1 MQTTSDNPRAVQGR
15 VDLTDWN
22 MTDRSV
28 TLNGEWEFYPN
39 TFLRGDASTSKFE
52 DKTKGFIKVPGN
64 WHSDDSPYQNLT
76 YGSYRLCIAVQPNS
90 IPVWGIKLPSIPL
103 SSELYINGHLLA
115 QSGKPA
121 ENKEQYTARSIPY
134 SAIFSSQSHEI
145 EIVIQVADY
154 DNFKK
159 GGITRSIQ
167 FGSAAAVGDKGS
179 FSTTMQ
185 LILITVLLIHAL
197 YSGILYVMGNRQ
209 QLLLYFSLLMI
220 SALVM
225 TLLDDDKL
233 LLSWVPM
240 SYEWNVKLIE
250 LSYIGI
256 SIFLIQ
262 TLKYMLFEMEDYKIL
277 RWFTRLC
284 VLVTLFT
291 LLTPIHYTQSASI
304 VYITIILFS
313 FFATSVLCLRVV
325 IRGDEDTLFLLL
337 SAIAITTNIVWGII
351 KNIIGSYELD
361 FYSIDFILTVIIF
374 ACYCFRRYF
383 RVVSE
388 TEMLAKK
395 LQLAD
400 KRKDDFL
407 ANTSHELRNPLH
419 GMLNIAQT
427 VLESDR
433 QSLSKKDTDHMQL
446 LISLGRRM
454 SFMLNDLLDLSILKE
469 KGIAVELT
477 YVRVQA
483 VAAGV
488 LDMLRFMI
496 EDKPVRFIMYI
507 PDSFPPVLADEKRLA
522 QVLFNLLHNAVK
534 FTSEGSVTIE
544 AESKDGKAHIRITD
558 TGIGMDEEVQK
569 RIFQPYEQADS
580 GMTGVGGGIGL
591 GLSICRELVDLH
603 KGTLSVQSTP
613 GQGSV
618 FILTLDLD
626 DQYIQEPELTS
637 ILLDNTM
644 GTDVQVILTEPEVSD
659 LAEQSSNM
667 IDATQILLVDDDTVN
682 LNILK
687 EILTSEAYSVW
698 TATSGKEALSLF
710 DMRDWDL
717 IITDIM
723 MPEMSGYELSRMIR
737 DRFSI
742 SELPILFLTARS
754 RTEDIEAGFLAGAND
769 YVMKPVDAME
779 LKARVRALTLLKKSI
794 RERLSME
801 AACLQAQ
808 IQPHFLFN
816 TLNSIAALSEF
827 DTTRMRALLE
837 EFGNYLRASFDFQNI
852 NRLVPLAHEL
862 SLVQSYLFI
871 EKERFEER
879 LQVIWEVDDSLPLFL
894 PPLSIQPLVENA
906 VKHGILARIEGGV
919 LHIRLSDHEDY
930 AEISIMDN
938 GVGMDEAV
946 YNRMLEHGVEVD
958 AGIGLRNTHRRLK
971 QIYGKGL
978 RIESKPGSGTRVT
991 FEISKKISSRLKG

>member
-1 MQTTSDNPRAVQGR
+1 MYATLDNPRAVQGR
-15 VDLTDWN
+15 MDLTDWN
-22 MTDRSV
+22 MTNRSV

-52 DKTKGFIKVPGN
+52 DTTKEFITVPGN
-64 WHSDDSPYQNLT
+64 WYSEGSPYQNLT
-76 YGSYRLCIAVQPNS
+76 YGSYRLRIAVQPNS
-90 IPVWGIKLPSIPL
+90 IPIWGIRLSSIPV
-103 SSELYINGHLLA
+103 SSDLYIDGHLLA
-115 QSGKPA
+115 QSGQPA
-121 ENKEQYTARSIPY
+121 KSKEQYTARIIPY
-134 SAIFSSQSHEI
+134 SAIFSSQSHEL
-145 EIVIQVADY
+145 ELVIQVANY
-154 DNFKK
+154 DSLSK
-159 GGITRSIQ
+159 GGITSSIQ
-167 FGSAAAVGDKGS
+167 FGSADAVGENVR

-209 QLLLYFSLLMI
+209 KLLLYFSLLMI

-225 TLLDDDKL
+225 VLLDDDKL
-233 LLSWVPM
+233 MLSWVPM

-262 TLKYMLFEMEDYKIL
+262 TLKFMLLEYKDYKIL
-277 RWFTRLC
+277 RWFTRCC
-284 VLVTLFT
+284 VMAALFT
-291 LLTPIHYTQSASI
+291 VFTPIQYTQSASLL
-304 VYITIILFS
+304 YITIILFS
-313 FFATSVLCLRVV
+313 FFATSVLCLRAV
-325 IRGDEDTLFLLL
+325 IQGGEDTLFLLL
-337 SAIAITTNIVWGII
+337 SAIAITTNIIWGII
-351 KNIIGSYELD
+351 KNIGSYELN
-361 FYSIDFILTVIIF
+361 FYPVDFILTVIIF

-388 TEMLAKK
+388 TEMLAEK

-446 LISLGRRM
+446 LVSLGRRM

-469 KGIAVELT
+469 KGIAIELT

-507 PDSFPPVLADEKRLA
+507 PDSFPPVLADEKRLV

-534 FTSEGSVTIE
+534 FTSEGSITIE
-544 AESKDGKAHIRITD
+544 AENKDGKAHIRITD

-591 GLSICRELVDLH
+591 GLSICRELVELH

-618 FILTLDLD
+618 FILTLDMD
-626 DQYIQEPELTS
+626 DKYIEEPELLPIWLDTVKEEAHS
-637 ILLDNTM
+637 ISIDYDL
-644 GTDVQVILTEPEVSD
+644 SD
-659 LAEQSSNM
+659 PAGGLSNM
-667 IDATQILLVDDDTVN
+667 LDVTRILLVDDDTVN

-687 EILTSEAYSVW
+687 EILHAEAYSVV
-698 TATSGKEALSLF
+698 TATSGKEALSLL
-710 DMRDWDL
+710 DLIDWDL
-717 IITDIM
+717 IITDVM

-742 SELPILFLTARS
+742 SELPILFLTARG

-827 DTTRMRALLE
+827 DTTRMRVLLE
-837 EFGNYLRASFDFQNI
+837 VFGKYLRASFDFENI

-906 VKHGILARIEGGV
+906 VKHGLLARIEGGV

-946 YNRMLEHGVEVD
+946 YNRMLEYGVEVD

-978 RIESKPGSGTRVT
+978 RIESKPGMGTTVS
-991 FEISKKISSRLKG
+991 FEIAKKVSARLKS